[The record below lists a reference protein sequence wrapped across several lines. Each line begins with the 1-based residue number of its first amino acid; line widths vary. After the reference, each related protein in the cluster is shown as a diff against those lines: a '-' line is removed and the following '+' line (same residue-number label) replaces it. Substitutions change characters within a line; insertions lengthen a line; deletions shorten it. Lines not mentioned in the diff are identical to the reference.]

1 MAFLEMEGLEKK
13 LSSSFQIR
21 RNMFELLKDIIDK
34 KPAENQSLYEFY
46 FDQKC
51 KIDRFSLEF
60 SEQDIISI
68 IIGNIGDSSIGAS
81 IEASNFVTCDSL
93 ASFLHGRTYKSKI
106 PKQMGTNVR
115 DNPNRTISHI
125 PATQVASSTSSSSP
139 AASVS
144 GQQVPINKQ
153 DSIQIQNRRQIKCYL
168 CGGNHKRNQ
177 CESNKCDYCGKRGHL
192 EAVCYHKQSAL
203 KSEKQETKTVS
214 VADSRNKFIKAVCI
228 KDFHH
233 EALIDT
239 GSSCS
244 LMSDSLARSKS
255 LNYIELPSPVLFYKD
270 FQSKT

>member
-51 KIDRFSLEF
+51 KIDRLSLEF

-115 DNPNRTISHI
+115 DNPNRTMSHI

-203 KSEKQETKTVS
+203 KSEKQETKT
-214 VADSRNKFIKAVCI
+214 
-228 KDFHH
+228 DFHH